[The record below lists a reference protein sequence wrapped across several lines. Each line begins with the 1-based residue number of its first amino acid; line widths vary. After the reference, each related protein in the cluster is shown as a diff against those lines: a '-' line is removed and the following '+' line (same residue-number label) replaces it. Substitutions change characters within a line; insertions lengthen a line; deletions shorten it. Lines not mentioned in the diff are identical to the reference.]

1 MGAAAGASAGLGAVG
16 SILTGISGM
25 ETAKE
30 QARVDQINARQA
42 ANNADV
48 ALDQAQLASQRD
60 YQEGGARL
68 GAQRAQ
74 MAANG
79 VTLDSGSALDVQQA
93 TARNTGMN
101 VGTDMYQGDL
111 NAVNF
116 RNQATSYN
124 NAQRA
129 ADAQATNSMIG
140 GGMGATGSLASSFSQ
155 FSDKWDDMRS
165 DMDGDAFGGRTSSSW
180 GSW

>member
-25 ETAKE
+25 ETAKA
-30 QARVDQINARQA
+30 QARVDQINAQQA

-48 ALDQAQLASQRD
+48 ALDQSQLASQRD
-60 YQEGGARL
+60 YQEGSARL

-79 VTLDSGSALDVQQA
+79 VALDSGSALDVQQA

-124 NAQRA
+124 NQQRA
-129 ADAQATNSMIG
+129 ANAQATNSLIS
-140 GGMGATGSLASSFSQ
+140 GGMGAAGSLASSFSQ

-165 DMDGDAFGGRTSSSW
+165 DKASSSW